1 MIRREEDHGKH
12 CMAGE
17 ALPFEQQ
24 NRLDR
29 CGCVTIGN
37 GERACEGRRAGR
49 GERAGRACGRRAG
62 GPGGRRA
69 GRGGCGVGRAGGGR
83 RAGGAQRAG
92 RAGRVRCQ
100 RTAGGAQRTRRRR
113 GGEGRAMRQAAQDGH
128 RPRKVA
134 LKRRWTAAR
143 SQLAGM
149 IPQQQADTHDTGHE
163 LGGTPGGKSIH
174 PGFAQINLA
183 SPQTDQMRRLAVET
197 PFETAMRFPADACGP
212 VNHATRDRLT
222 KMLVYRREFK
232 VRA

>member
-1 MIRREEDHGKH
+1 MIRREEVHGKH
-12 CMAGE
+12 CTAGE

-29 CGCVTIGN
+29 CGCVTTGN
-37 GERACEGRRAGR
+37 GECACEGRRGGARR
-49 GERAGRACGRRAG
+49 GGWAGRA
-62 GPGGRRA
+62 
-69 GRGGCGVGRAGGGR
+69 
-83 RAGGAQRAG
+83 
-92 RAGRVRCQ
+92 
-100 RTAGGAQRTRRRR
+100 AGGAQRTRRRR

>member
-12 CMAGE
+12 CTAGE

-37 GERACEGRRAGR
+37 GERACEGRRDGR
-49 GERAGRACGRRAG
+49 GAASGARAC
-62 GPGGRRA
+62 
-69 GRGGCGVGRAGGGR
+69 GGR

-143 SQLAGM
+143 SQLAGT
-149 IPQQQADTHDTGHE
+149 IPQQQTDTHDAGHE

-183 SPQTDQMRRLAVET
+183 SPQTDRIGRLAAET
-197 PFETAMRFPADACGP
+197 PIGTAMRFPADECVP

-222 KMLVYRREFK
+222 KMLAYRREFK